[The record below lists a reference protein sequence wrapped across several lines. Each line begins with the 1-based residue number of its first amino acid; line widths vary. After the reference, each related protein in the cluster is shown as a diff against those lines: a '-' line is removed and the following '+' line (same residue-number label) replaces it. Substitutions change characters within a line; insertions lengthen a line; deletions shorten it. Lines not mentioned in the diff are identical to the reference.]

1 MTTKKTKPIT
11 GKFNEI
17 KLSDIVKADDFIDIR
32 ANVPEDMAEFFDKHQ
47 KTLLPHI
54 LPLLV
59 IMNITK
65 QPLFMA
71 KFTVGDKHYTFN
83 IEECTAPDTILN

>member
-17 KLSDIVKADDFIDIR
+17 KLSDTVKADDFIDIR

-47 KTLLPHI
+47 KTLLPRI

-59 IMNITK
+59 VMNLTGQVCFSCYIAVNGKRYAFAIGESASDGT
-65 QPLFMA
+65 PL
-71 KFTVGDKHYTFN
+71 N
-83 IEECTAPDTILN
+83 